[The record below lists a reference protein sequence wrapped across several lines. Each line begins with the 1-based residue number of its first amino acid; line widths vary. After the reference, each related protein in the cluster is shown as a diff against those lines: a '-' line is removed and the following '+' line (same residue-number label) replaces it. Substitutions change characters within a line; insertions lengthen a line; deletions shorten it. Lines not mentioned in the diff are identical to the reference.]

1 VSTAGGAAD
10 PLPPLEIT
18 REPFESMVAQ
28 ALVDALMVDLDERYA
43 ADGAGDGDN
52 PDMVAHFILRA
63 EQVAPPAG
71 VFLVV
76 RLDGGLPPHPVV
88 RPVRGRRAVGV
99 LREGARAPCAA
110 PPAVPRVIALER
122 SL

>member
-52 PDMVAHFILRA
+52 PT
-63 EQVAPPAG
+63 AG
-71 VFLVV
+71 YHRIPSYGQYEGDELSVCFAKDVV
-76 RLDGGLPPHPVV
+76 RLVRRLPQS
-88 RPVRGRRAVGV
+88 
-99 LREGARAPCAA
+99 
-110 PPAVPRVIALER
+110 LE
-122 SL
+122 